1 MDTEGNQTSR
11 DLSYLKSMI
20 CAEFKHAF
28 IGTTAAILTIIQ
40 MIWIIYTGLSG
51 HLQFEEAPPLAK
63 GQIVPNSNFVALAI
77 LICALFQV
85 AVSFLW
91 FKVRSW
97 TSGLPVSWKLTT
109 DVAYSLIAAWLTV
122 INSSKLT
129 KYLVV
134 HQCEYYYVTFQFV
147 SFLLSVFS
155 ILLIFL
161 LNRESKKGSNRIFI
175 DHVLVPSLIYIALVY
190 VLYGYSQS
198 ALNVIQNQMIDL
210 SNKGLRS
217 CY

>member
-1 MDTEGNQTSR
+1 MDCVAFLSQIQPCTDRGSAENRADIVADHTRLSARYRKLWAEKMDTEGNQTSR
-11 DLSYLKSMI
+11 GLSYLKSVI

-40 MIWIIYTGLSG
+40 IIWIIYTGLSE

-85 AVSFLW
+85 AVSFFW

-109 DVAYSLIAAWLTV
+109 DVAYSLIAEA
-122 INSSKLT
+122 
-129 KYLVV
+129 YGD
-134 HQCEYYYVTFQFV
+134 V
-147 SFLLSVFS
+147 SGRNCGWYAGGTGPV
-155 ILLIFL
+155 
-161 LNRESKKGSNRIFI
+161 
-175 DHVLVPSLIYIALVY
+175 
-190 VLYGYSQS
+190 
-198 ALNVIQNQMIDL
+198 
-210 SNKGLRS
+210 
-217 CY
+217 